1 MRRVKKSIFAL
12 MSRIVQLDDRIQYLP
27 ASDSPL
33 LSADVVAVRGDGT
46 WWILDVGAN
55 DEAVD
60 FINGLPREFCGR
72 AMRKNI
78 VISHFHRDH
87 FMNMQRALRGEISLD
102 FDCLYGGAY
111 TLKSLKFES
120 LDASKFVAVTS
131 PLKFDDGLQILVLPM
146 PSSHAKSSL
155 ALSVEGE
162 CAFLGDATY
171 PMVASPDV
179 YNVQILGEQIRF
191 LESLDVAR
199 FGLSHKRGLLRDKSS
214 VMLFLKSVYARREKN
229 RNFIEA

>member
-1 MRRVKKSIFAL
+1 
-12 MSRIVQLDDRIQYLP
+12 
-27 ASDSPL
+27 
-33 LSADVVAVRGDGT
+33 
-46 WWILDVGAN
+46 
-55 DEAVD
+55 
-60 FINGLPREFCGR
+60 
-72 AMRKNI
+72 
-78 VISHFHRDH
+78 
-87 FMNMQRALRGEISLD
+87 MNMQRALRGEISLD

>member
-1 MRRVKKSIFAL
+1 

-33 LSADVVAVRGDGT
+33 LSADVVAVRGDIA

-131 PLKFDDGLQILVLPM
+131 PLKFDDGLRIQVLSM

-155 ALSVEGE
+155 ALSVKGE

-229 RNFIEA
+229 QNFIEA

>member
-1 MRRVKKSIFAL
+1 

-27 ASDSPL
+27 ASGTPL
-33 LSADVVAVRGDGT
+33 LSADVVAVRGDSA

-55 DEAVD
+55 DEAVK
-60 FINGLPREFCGR
+60 FINNLPRDFLGR
-72 AMRKNI
+72 KMRKNL
-78 VISHFHRDH
+78 VISHFHKDH
-87 FMNMQRALRGEISLD
+87 FWNVQRVLQGGVALD

-171 PMVASPDV
+171 PMVGFGEPDV
-179 YNVQILGEQIRF
+179 YNVQILAEQIKI
-191 LESLDVAR
+191 LESLDVGQL
-199 FGLSHKRGLLRDKSS
+199 GLSHKRGLVRDKMS
-214 VMLFLKSVYARREKN
+214 VVLFLKSVYARREKN
-229 RNFIEA
+229 QNFIEV